1 MNGRPVEARAARW
14 LPLVYGLL
22 FALGLAVSGMVQ
34 PEKVIAFLDVLGD
47 WDASLAFV
55 MVGAIGVYAVAWRR
69 LGRWPRPLLAPRF
82 SHPSPTRVDGRLIA
96 GAVLFGVG
104 WGLSGFCPGPA
115 VVALGAA
122 TRAAAWFVPAMLAGM
137 WLHDRAW
144 RALRVTHDERRNQPR
159 R

>member
-1 MNGRPVEARAARW
+1 MSRRSVEPRAARW
-14 LPLVYGLL
+14 LPLLYGLL
-22 FALGLAVSGMVQ
+22 FALGLGVSGMVQ

-47 WDASLAFV
+47 WDPSLAFV

-69 LGRWPRPLLAPRF
+69 SERWPRPLLAARF
-82 SHPSPTRVDGRLIA
+82 SYPSPTRVDARLIG

-144 RALRVTHDERRNQPR
+144 PAPRAAHDGRRNQPPR
-159 R
+159 